1 MGGGAHYTVSQGNEI
16 RAAASWGY
24 GNIGIQYVYSAHNKS
39 YNFVRGER
47 EAMPLDI
54 SALPTF
60 GPAGANVVWLGK
72 PDKVDGLSLTLSGI
86 KARPGEFAG
95 MAVMILDG
103 PGKGQ
108 YRLITGNTPTVFT
121 VDRPWDVA
129 PDARSTIGL
138 WALMRHMIVYKSEGY
153 DTSAFS
159 QLYGS
164 FYDYIIDGCHVE
176 RNQGIWGQSG
186 WYVQFRNNDC
196 WYANTYHRGI
206 GPAGAANPE
215 KTSPFSFVGMTSGI
229 LRVTKFGSAQYGRK
243 LVMVDDVAGEKV
255 PGVFGTIIKG
265 NCLKYNQRVAFPPNV
280 QPTPKGK
287 GDVRMVDVVVD
298 GNTIEHSP
306 IGVQIGPETAGA
318 LLSGNRFIDVT
329 QPYAIAKPEGTQVIE
344 TQTGS
349 MMNQKKVMHP

>member
-1 MGGGAHYTVSQGNEI
+1 M
-16 RAAASWGY
+16 
-24 GNIGIQYVYSAHNKS
+24 
-39 YNFVRGER
+39 
-47 EAMPLDI
+47 
-54 SALPTF
+54 
-60 GPAGANVVWLGK
+60 
-72 PDKVDGLSLTLSGI
+72 
-86 KARPGEFAG
+86 
-95 MAVMILDG
+95 
-103 PGKGQ
+103 
-108 YRLITGNTPTVFT
+108 
-121 VDRPWDVA
+121 
-129 PDARSTIGL
+129 
-138 WALMRHMIVYKSEGY
+138 
-153 DTSAFS
+153 
-159 QLYGS
+159 
-164 FYDYIIDGCHVE
+164 
-176 RNQGIWGQSG
+176 
-186 WYVQFRNNDC
+186 QFRNNDC

-255 PGVFGTIIKG
+255 PGVFGAIIKG

-287 GDVRMVDVVVD
+287 GDVRMIDVVVD